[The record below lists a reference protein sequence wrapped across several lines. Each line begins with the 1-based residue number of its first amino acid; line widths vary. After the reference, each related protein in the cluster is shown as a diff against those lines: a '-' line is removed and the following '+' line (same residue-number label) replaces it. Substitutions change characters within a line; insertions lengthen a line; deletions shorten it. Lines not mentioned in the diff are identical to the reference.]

1 VKVDRSGPLLRVD
14 RDADHPLVLSI
25 VVCAIAV
32 GVFALMPPV
41 RELFDLLFSGDRWT
55 ATIGVG
61 LILLLPA
68 IVLLGASVR
77 SPGLRRLGE
86 LTLVASLACVVIGL
100 VGTGW
105 VVDAVRW
112 LGDAVPKIREF
123 LS

>member
-1 VKVDRSGPLLRVD
+1 MKVDRSGPLLRVE
-14 RDADHPLVLSI
+14 RDADHPVLLPLLV
-25 VVCAIAV
+25 CGIAV

-41 RELFDLLFSGDRWT
+41 RELFDLLFSGDGWT

-68 IVLLGASVR
+68 IVLLGSSIR

-86 LTLVASLACVVIGL
+86 LTLAASFACVVVGL

-112 LGDAVPKIREF
+112 ISDAVPKIREV
-123 LS
+123 L